1 MRAVRAEWLDVGG
14 AVEPWRRLGL
24 TDVDGLL
31 PLFGTGIRVLGDDRS
46 GIVGWA
52 LSGLDVAAL
61 GPDASI
67 DGLATEVVE
76 VPRPTLVEHRLGA
89 FELDHVV
96 VSTDSLE
103 RTCGAIEAATG
114 APLKRVREVGEI
126 RQGFHRLGGLVVE
139 VVERASQPAGPA
151 SFWGFVLNVEDL
163 DVAAAHLGPELIG
176 TPKDAVQPGRRIATI
191 RESAAGLGLPVA
203 LMTSHPRR

>member
-1 MRAVRAEWLDVGG
+1 VSAVRAEWLSVGG

-24 TDVDGLL
+24 TEFDGLV
-31 PLFGTGIRVLGDDRS
+31 PLFGTGLRVLGDDRS
-46 GIVGWA
+46 GIVGWS

-61 GPDASI
+61 GADASI

-76 VPRPTLVEHRLGA
+76 APRPVLVEHRLGA

-96 VSTDSLE
+96 VSTDSLQ

-139 VVERASQPAGPA
+139 VVERAGQPPGPA

-163 DVAAAHLGPELIG
+163 DVAAAHVGPELIG
-176 TPKDAVQPGRRIATI
+176 PPKDAVQPGRRIATI

-203 LMTSHPRR
+203 LMSPHPRR